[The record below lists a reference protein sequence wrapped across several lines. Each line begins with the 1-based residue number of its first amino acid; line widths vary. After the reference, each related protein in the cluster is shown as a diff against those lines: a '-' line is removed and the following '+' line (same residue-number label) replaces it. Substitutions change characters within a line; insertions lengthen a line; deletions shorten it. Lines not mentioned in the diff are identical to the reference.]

1 MNGTEKHVG
10 QVGTAMSGTFLGDA
24 KWVGQRHP
32 IRVVFLAVILFL
44 FAFTFASQAK
54 AKYASFV
61 IDTTTNK
68 ILHSV
73 NADTRNYPAS
83 LTKMM
88 TLYMVFES
96 LEKGTLDL
104 DDEMIVSHRAANRP
118 PSRLG
123 LRRGQTIRVE
133 DAILALVTKS
143 ANDVATVVA
152 ETLGDSERKFAQM
165 MTAKA
170 RKLGMRRTTFRN
182 ASGLPHRGQ
191 LSTARDMAVL
201 GARLLSDFPGKY
213 EYFSTRSFHWKG
225 STYRNHNKLLANY
238 GGVDGI
244 KTGYTRASGFNL
256 VTAVKRKGH
265 RLIGVVFGG
274 KTARKRDAHM
284 RTLLTRSFKKVGPTQ
299 VAKAVP
305 KQKPTPQKATYA
317 AKGNP
322 WAIQVGAY
330 HNKGRAAKW
339 AEAALGRVVDIVK
352 GGQPRVDPL
361 RNKRRTIYRARIIDL
376 TKKEAYRAC
385 KSLKRRDMQCMVV
398 KLHRPIK
405 VAAR

>member
-1 MNGTEKHVG
+1 MSKNVG
-10 QVGTAMSGTFLGDA
+10 LTGAISPGTFLGSA
-24 KWVGQRHP
+24 RMVGRQHP
-32 IRVVFLAVILFL
+32 MRIVLLGFIVFL
-44 FAFTFASQAK
+44 FAVTLASHSH

-88 TLYMVFES
+88 TLYMVFEA
-96 LEKGTLDL
+96 LEKGTIQL
-104 DDEMIVSHRAANRP
+104 DDEMVVSSRASQRP
-118 PSRLG
+118 PSKLG
-123 LRRGQTIRVE
+123 LRRGQTIKVE

-152 ETLGDSERKFAQM
+152 ETLGETERKFAQM

-170 RKLGMRRTTFRN
+170 RKIGMKRTTFRN

-191 LSTARDMAVL
+191 LSTARDMATL
-201 GARLLSDFPGKY
+201 GIRLMNDFPGKY
-213 EYFSTRSFHWKG
+213 EYFATRSFHWKG
-225 STYRNHNKLLANY
+225 STYSNHNKLLKNY
-238 GGVDGI
+238 KGVDGI

-256 VTAVKRKGH
+256 VTAVERKGH
-265 RLIGVVFGG
+265 RLVGVVFGG
-274 KTARKRDAHM
+274 KTAKRRDAHM
-284 RTLLTRSFKKVGPTQ
+284 RTLLTRSFKKIPGE
-299 VAKAVP
+299 
-305 KQKPTPQKATYA
+305 PQIVQQSDEKSSPVKTAEYVSN
-317 AKGNP
+317 GNQ

-339 AEAALGRVVDIVK
+339 AETALDRVVDVVK
-352 GGQPRVDPL
+352 GGETVVSPL
-361 RNKRRTIYRARIIDL
+361 RNKRRTVYRARIVDL

-385 KSLKRRDMQCMVV
+385 KSLKSRDMQCMVV
-398 KLHRPIK
+398 KLRGPLE
-405 VAAR
+405 VAQR

>member
-1 MNGTEKHVG
+1 MMGTI
-10 QVGTAMSGTFLGDA
+10 LGDA
-24 KWVGQRHP
+24 GTVRGKHTISAAVVGLL
-32 IRVVFLAVILFL
+32 VFVLV
-44 FAFTFASQAK
+44 FAFASQSH

-61 IDTTTNK
+61 IDTTTDE

-88 TLYMVFES
+88 TLYLIFEA
-96 LEKGTLDL
+96 LEKGTLNIA
-104 DDEMIVSHRAANRP
+104 DEMVVSHRASSRP

-123 LRRGQTIRVE
+123 LRKGQTISVE

-152 ETLGDSERKFAQM
+152 ETLGGSERKFAQM

-170 RKLGMRRTTFRN
+170 REIGMSRTTFRN

-191 LSTARDMAVL
+191 LSTARDMATL
-201 GARLLSDFPGKY
+201 GIRLYEDFPGRY
-213 EYFSTRSFHWKG
+213 EYFATRKFHWKG
-225 STYRNHNKLLANY
+225 STYSNHNKLLANY
-238 GGVDGI
+238 DGVDGI

-256 VTAVKRKGH
+256 VTAVERKGH

-274 KTARKRDAHM
+274 KTAKRRDAHM
-284 RTLLTRSFKKVGPTQ
+284 RTLLTRSFKKVSTAID
-299 VAKAVP
+299 VAQAKEENAPV
-305 KQKPTPQKATYA
+305 QEADYKPR
-317 AKGNP
+317 GNP

-339 AEAALGRVVDIVK
+339 AEVALGRVVDIVK
-352 GGQPRVDPL
+352 GGQTKVFPL
-361 RNKRRTIYRARIIDL
+361 RNKRRTVYRARIIDL
-376 TKKEAYRAC
+376 TKKEAYKAC
-385 KSLKRRDMQCMVV
+385 RSLKSRDMQCMVV
-398 KLHRPIK
+398 KLQGPLK